1 MKRVIIA
8 AVSDNGVIGTEN
20 SLAWKIPA
28 DEQFL
33 KEQIQGAAI
42 LTGRTSF
49 ESAQG
54 SALYA
59 CDPKVIILT
68 HQKDYQAP
76 PAVVVHSLT
85 EAFAEAEKLDSDK
98 LAILGGGKV
107 YEQTINQADELI
119 ITEIHGNFSGDT
131 HFPAIDPMI
140 WLETR
145 REDHAADTTNSIP
158 YSFVYYQ
165 RR

>member
-1 MKRVIIA
+1 MKKVIIA
-8 AVSDNGVIGTEN
+8 AVSDNEVIGTQN
-20 SLAWKIPA
+20 RLAWKMPA

-33 KEQIQGAAI
+33 KEQIKGAAI

-68 HQKDYQAP
+68 HQKNYQAP
-76 PAVVVHSLT
+76 PAVVVHTLE
-85 EAFAEAEKLDSDK
+85 EAFVEAEKLDSEK

-107 YEQTINQADELI
+107 YEQTIN
-119 ITEIHGNFSGDT
+119 
-131 HFPAIDPMI
+131 
-140 WLETR
+140 
-145 REDHAADTTNSIP
+145 
-158 YSFVYYQ
+158 
-165 RR
+165 